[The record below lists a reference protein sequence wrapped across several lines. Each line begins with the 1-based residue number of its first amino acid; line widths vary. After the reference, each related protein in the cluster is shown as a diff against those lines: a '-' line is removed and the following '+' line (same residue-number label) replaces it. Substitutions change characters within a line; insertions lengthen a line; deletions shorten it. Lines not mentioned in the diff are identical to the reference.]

1 LQPIIDILMSGN
13 AETGS
18 YQLKQIYKTLD
29 NKENRHDYIRL
40 EPGIGEAKSAMDCA
54 DEFNIKKL
62 VESGKRFV
70 T

>member
-1 LQPIIDILMSGN
+1 LPI
-13 AETGS
+13 
-18 YQLKQIYKTLD
+18 KQIYKTLD